1 MIDNFIKYASE
12 GVRSFLIFIM
22 SVYNS
27 LVGIAAGM
35 LGQNPAAWN
44 SDGWAFVK
52 NGNNIA
58 HNFDG
63 LSYLKWNFVLTA
75 LISNRILGLK
85 ISFACLLNFRLQSFL
100 W

>member
-44 SDGWAFVK
+44 SDGWSFVK
-52 NGNNIA
+52 M
-58 HNFDG
+58 
-63 LSYLKWNFVLTA
+63 
-75 LISNRILGLK
+75 LIT
-85 ISFACLLNFRLQSFL
+85 FFL
-100 W
+100 ESVVFW

>member
-44 SDGWAFVK
+44 SDGWSFVK
-52 NGNNIA
+52 NVNNIFSWNRWCFGS
-58 HNFDG
+58 HFFLDG
-63 LSYLKWNFVLTA
+63 
-75 LISNRILGLK
+75 IL
-85 ISFACLLNFRLQSFL
+85 C
-100 W
+100 